1 MFIKE
6 NILLAIAGIKSS
18 KMRSILTMLG
28 IIIGISSVIGIV
40 SIGSAITATI
50 SSEMGK
56 MGASNME
63 VVLTEKKDDGTSS
76 GFDSRPSKT
85 PDDSDL
91 ISLDQINSF
100 KEVFKDKI
108 NDVSIEAA
116 EGQEKVKDGYLYANV
131 NTIGVNE
138 GYKEVK
144 NVKLINGRFINDK
157 DLKGMKKTAV
167 VSDKLVNNIFKGK
180 AEPLGKEIKVYAK
193 DEVETYVIVGVY
205 EYQTSALFGGGGM
218 ASEKDRVT
226 DLYIPVTTEKVSQKN
241 KNYEYFTIRPK
252 SNVDSQKLIKD
263 IKKYTD
269 KLYKNNKNW
278 TLDVFNNQ
286 SEASSITSMMGMISL
301 GISVIAAIA
310 LLVGGIGVMNIML
323 VSVTER
329 TREIGTRKALGAK
342 SSHIKMQFITE
353 SVIICTIGG
362 TIGIILGVGMG
373 IIACIVLRSPI
384 SVSIPTILISFTFS
398 MAIGV
403 FFGYYPAKKAASLD
417 PIEALRY
424 E

>member
-6 NILLAIAGIKSS
+6 NILLAIAGIRSS
-18 KMRSILTMLG
+18 KMRSLLTMLG

-40 SIGSAITATI
+40 SIGSAITGRVSGELDKLGGNNMYVQI
-50 SSEMGK
+50 REKSEDGDQERY
-56 MGASNME
+56 SNKQPE
-63 VVLTEKKDDGTSS
+63 
-76 GFDSRPSKT
+76 
-85 PDDSDL
+85 DSDL
-91 ISLDQINSF
+91 LTLEQINSM
-100 KEVFKDKI
+100 KEAFSDRI
-108 NDVSIEAA
+108 SDISIETST
-116 EGQEKVKDGYLYANV
+116 GQGKVKEGYLYANIA
-131 NTIGVNE
+131 TTGVNDE
-138 GYKEVK
+138 YKDVNSIK
-144 NVKLINGRFINDK
+144 IIRGRFISDK
-157 DLKGMKKTAV
+157 DIKGMKKTAV
-167 VSDKLVNNIFKGK
+167 VSDKLVNNMFKGK
-180 AEPLGKEIKVYAK
+180 TDPLGKEIKVYVQ
-193 DEVETYVIVGVY
+193 DNIETYVIVGVY
-205 EYQTSALFGGGGM
+205 NYEPPSFLEGGGT
-218 ASEKDRVT
+218 AAKEKDIQT
-226 DLYIPVTTEKVSQKN
+226 KLYIPITAAKVEQKN
-241 KNYEYFTIRPK
+241 KNYDGFMIKP
-252 SNVDSQKLIKD
+252 NANIDSEKLIKD

-269 KLYKNNKNW
+269 KLYKNNKYWELQVMNLKSQVESF
-278 TLDVFNNQ
+278 TSVL
-286 SEASSITSMMGMISL
+286 SSISI

-362 TIGIILGVGMG
+362 TIGILLGVGMG
-373 IIACIVLRSPI
+373 IIACLVLKSPI
-384 SVSIPTILISFTFS
+384 SISISTILISFTFS

>member
-18 KMRSILTMLG
+18 KMRSLLTMLG

-40 SIGSAITATI
+40 SIGSAITSKV
-50 SSEMGK
+50 SSQMDK
-56 MGASNME
+56 MGANNID
-63 VVLTEKKDDGTSS
+63 VGITVKKDDGSAGEYSS
-76 GFDSRPSKT
+76 KQPEDT
-85 PDDSDL
+85 DL
-91 ISLDQINSF
+91 ITMEQIDAF
-100 KEVFKDKI
+100 REVFKDNI
-108 NDVSIEAA
+108 NNVAIQEQS
-116 EGQEKVKDGYLYANV
+116 GQGKVKDGYLYANV
-131 NTIGVNE
+131 MTTGVNE
-138 GYKEVK
+138 GYKEVQ
-144 NVKLINGRFINDK
+144 NVKLLSGRFITYK
-157 DLKGMKKTAV
+157 DIKGSKKTAV

-180 AEPLGKEIKVYAK
+180 TDPLGKEIKVYRQ
-193 DEVETYVIVGVY
+193 DSVETYVVAGI
-205 EYQTSALFGGGGM
+205 YQYVNQSLFGGGSIS
-218 ASEKDRVT
+218 SEKDRRT
-226 DLYIPVTTEKVSQKN
+226 SIYIPITAEKEMQKN
-241 KNYEYFTIRPK
+241 KNYQSFTIVPK
-252 SNVDSQKLIKD
+252 PNIDKAKLVKD
-263 IKKYTD
+263 MEKYGS

-278 TLDVFNNQ
+278 TLKVYNNE
-286 SEASSITSMMGMISL
+286 SEASEVTSMLDKISI

-342 SSHIKMQFITE
+342 SSHIQMQFITE

-362 TIGIILGVGMG
+362 TIGIIIGIGMG
-373 IIACIVLRSPI
+373 IVACILLSSPI
-384 SVSIPTILISFTFS
+384 SISIPTIIISFTFS
-398 MAIGV
+398 MIIGV